1 MIMSGISLT
10 GNIPFR
16 NAVIHGLVRDAHGR
30 KMSKSLGN
38 VIDPMEMVDRFG
50 ADAVRFSLV
59 RSASGGQQDIP
70 LSVESIEGA
79 RNFANKIW
87 NAARLVFRVYPG
99 GEPQLPPAER
109 LTVSDRW
116 LISRLEACRA
126 DVEASL
132 DLYQFSEAAQEVFR
146 FLWSEF
152 CDWGLE
158 MQKGRLDAEGADRQ
172 DAANVLAWVLE
183 RTLRLL
189 HPVMPFVTEEI
200 WQRFGIGPSISI
212 SAWPEGRQDD
222 RDADAEAS
230 FALVQDIVS
239 SVRQFRSR
247 HGISPTVKFE
257 ALAAVPA
264 WGRPSVESLAERI
277 QRLAGVTPFAIV
289 DPDAVKPAGWIA
301 LTLADGFVHLPP
313 GLFDMKAEST
323 RLLKQRDEIAALL
336 ARSTAKLANQ
346 GFLAKAADDVVA
358 SEREKQT
365 KLTQQLDEIVA
376 QLAELDG

>member
-1 MIMSGISLT
+1 MRCASRS
-10 GNIPFR
+10 
-16 NAVIHGLVRDAHGR
+16 
-30 KMSKSLGN
+30 
-38 VIDPMEMVDRFG
+38 
-50 ADAVRFSLV
+50 V

-87 NAARLVFRVYPG
+87 NAARLVFRAYPG

-126 DVEASL
+126 EVDAALDV
-132 DLYQFSEAAQEVFR
+132 YQFSEAAQEVFR

-200 WQRFGIGPSISI
+200 WQRFGIGAVDLDRGLAGAASGRPRRGRRGRVRAGAGHRLGGASVPLAARHLAVREVRGAGGRPRVGETLRGVARGARS
-212 SAWPEGRQDD
+212 SAWRASRRSPSWIRQ
-222 RDADAEAS
+222 AD
-230 FALVQDIVS
+230 
-239 SVRQFRSR
+239 
-247 HGISPTVKFE
+247 
-257 ALAAVPA
+257 
-264 WGRPSVESLAERI
+264 
-277 QRLAGVTPFAIV
+277 
-289 DPDAVKPAGWIA
+289 KPAGWIA

-313 GLFDMKAEST
+313 GLFDVEAET
-323 RLLKQRDEIAALL
+323 ARLTKQRDEIATLL
-336 ARSTAKLANQ
+336 ARSTAKLANE

-358 SEREKQT
+358 SEREKQA

-376 QLAELDG
+376 QLAELGG